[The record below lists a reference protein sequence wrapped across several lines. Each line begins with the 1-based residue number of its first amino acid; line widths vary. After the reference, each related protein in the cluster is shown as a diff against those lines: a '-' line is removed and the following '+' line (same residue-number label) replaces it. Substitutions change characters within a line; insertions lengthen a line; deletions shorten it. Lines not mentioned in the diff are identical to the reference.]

1 MIDARAGGGTTLAPV
16 RVQHIPAAH
25 PYVARLGAAPTG
37 TNPEQVQA
45 ATVKFL
51 PDPPVP
57 GAPPGQWWPH
67 PALESSW
74 VHAHAEQID
83 VVHLHFGFEHRAPV
97 ELAAF
102 AQALAEHGIPLVH
115 TVHDLSNPHVPND
128 AEHLARLDVLVPAAD
143 ALITLTD
150 VVADV
155 VQQRWGR
162 RPSVLPHPHIVPAN
176 RLCDPHPPRRAGGEV
191 VVGVHL
197 KSLRPN
203 VDARAVVRALL
214 AGVRPGVRLRIWIH
228 EEALQPDF
236 ARYDRRVHAL
246 LEAAGSRDD
255 VEVIVH
261 KPYADAALFDS
272 VAGLDLAV
280 LPYAFGTHSGWLE
293 MCHDLGTPVLCPD
306 LPMATQRPCRMYRRA
321 DLPGSLVR
329 AVEAASAAG
338 PTPTQER
345 VEFAE
350 QRIDE
355 QAEVARRHAALYDFL
370 ARER

>member
-1 MIDARAGGGTTLAPV
+1 MIAAYAGEATPAPV

-25 PYVARLGAAPTG
+25 PYVARLRVLTG
-37 TNPEQVQA
+37 TNAKEVETRA
-45 ATVKFL
+45 VEFL

-67 PALESSW
+67 PALEPSW

-83 VVHLHFGFEHRAPV
+83 VVHLHFGFEHRAAS
-97 ELAAF
+97 ELAQF
-102 AQALAEHGIPLVH
+102 AQALKDHRIPLVH
-115 TVHDLSNPHVPND
+115 TVHDLSNPHVPDD
-128 AEHLARLDVLVPAAD
+128 AEHTARLNVLVPAAD

-150 VVADV
+150 VVADA
-155 VQQRWGR
+155 VQRRWGR
-162 RPSVLPHPHIVPAN
+162 RPSVLPHPHVVPAD
-176 RLCDPHPPRRAGGEV
+176 RLPSPRPSRCAGGEV

-203 VDARAVVRALL
+203 VDARPVLRGLL

-228 EEALQPDF
+228 REALQPDF
-236 ARYDRRVHAL
+236 ARYNSGVHAL
-246 LEAAGSRDD
+246 LDAAGSRDD

-261 KPYADAALFDS
+261 EPLDNDALFDS
-272 VAGLDLAV
+272 VARLDLAV

-306 LPMATQRPCRMYRRA
+306 LPMAAQRPCGIYRRA

-338 PTPTQER
+338 PTPAQEKR
-345 VEFAE
+345 SEFAA
-350 QRIDE
+350 QRVAE
-355 QAEVARRHAALYDFL
+355 QADVARRHAALYAFL
-370 ARER
+370 AKDP